1 MDIRLDGRAALI
13 TGGSE
18 GLGKGMAI
26 RFAESGA
33 DIAILARRPDA
44 LAAAKAEI
52 EAVSKGRV
60 ITLPCDLLDAA
71 ATKAAFTEA
80 ESTLGRIDILVNN
93 AGTSRAKKFETVTDE
108 EWAEDI
114 ELKLMAAIR
123 LCRAALPG
131 MKERKWGRII
141 NVLNI
146 GAKAPRA
153 GSAPT
158 AVSRAAGL
166 ALTKVLAGD
175 GAPHNVLVNALMVGL
190 IKSGQWETAFEKSG
204 SNDSYEVFTQNMAD
218 GRNIPLGRIGETEEF
233 ANIAC
238 FLASDQAGYI
248 TGTSINV
255 DGGAS
260 PVV

>member
-18 GLGKGMAI
+18 GLGKGMAL
-26 RFAESGA
+26 RFAASGA
-33 DIAILARRPDA
+33 DVAILARRPEA
-44 LAAAKAEI
+44 LDAAKAEI
-52 EAVSKGRV
+52 EAVSAGRV
-60 ITLPCDLLDAA
+60 VAVPCDLLDAA
-71 ATKAAFTEA
+71 ATKAAFAAA
-80 ESTLGRIDILVNN
+80 ESALGKIDILVNN
-93 AGTSRAKKFETVTDE
+93 AGTSRAKPFETVTDD
-108 EWAEDI
+108 EWHEDL
-114 ELKLMAAIR
+114 ELKLMAAVR

-131 MKERKWGRII
+131 MKERRWGRIL

-146 GAKAPRA
+146 GSKAPRA
-153 GSAPT
+153 ASAPT
-158 AVSRAAGL
+158 SVSRAAGL

-175 GAPHNVLVNALMVGL
+175 GAPYNVLVNALMVGL
-190 IKSGQWETAFEKSG
+190 IKSGQWERLHAEKG
-204 SNDSYEVFTQNMAD
+204 GNQSYEAFVQDMAD
-218 GRNIPLGRIGETEEF
+218 DRAIPLGRIGETEEF

-238 FLASDQAGYI
+238 FLASDRAGYI

>member
-1 MDIRLDGRAALI
+1 MNINLEGRHALI

-18 GLGKGMAI
+18 GLGKAMAI
-26 RFAESGA
+26 RFAKSGA
-33 DIAILARRPDA
+33 DITILARRPDV
-44 LAAAKAEI
+44 LEKARDQI
-52 EAVSKGRV
+52 DRSGTGRV
-60 ITLPCDLLDAA
+60 LTVQCDLLDSQ
-71 ATKAAFTEA
+71 ATISAFHQA
-80 ESTLGRIDILVNN
+80 EENLGKIDILVNN
-93 AGTSRAKKFETVTDE
+93 AGTSRAKSFETITDE
-108 EWAEDI
+108 EWQEDLD
-114 ELKLMAAIR
+114 LKLMAAIR

-131 MKERKWGRII
+131 MKKRKWGRII

-153 GSAPT
+153 AGAPT
-158 AVSRAAGL
+158 VVSRAAGL

-190 IKSGQWETAFEKSG
+190 IKSSQWERAHAGADT
-204 SNDSYEVFTQNMAD
+204 NVTYEEFVQEMAD
-218 GRNIPLGRIGETEEF
+218 DRKIPLGRIGEPEEF

-238 FLASDQAGYI
+238 FLASDHASFV

-260 PVV
+260 PVM

>member
-18 GLGKGMAI
+18 GLGKGMAV
-26 RFAESGA
+26 RFAASGG
-33 DIAILARRPDA
+33 DVAILARRPDA
-44 LAAAKAEI
+44 LEAARAEI
-52 EAVSKGRV
+52 DAAGSGKV

-71 ATKAAFTEA
+71 ATKATFIEA
-80 ESTLGRIDILVNN
+80 EAALGKIDILVNN
-93 AGTSRAKKFETVTDE
+93 AGTSRAKAFDTVTDD

-114 ELKLMAAIR
+114 ELKLMAAVR

-190 IKSGQWETAFEKSG
+190 IKSGQWETAYENSG

-238 FLASDQAGYI
+238 FLASDQAAYI

>member
-18 GLGKGMAI
+18 GLGKGMAL
-26 RFAESGA
+26 RFAASGA
-33 DIAILARRPDA
+33 DVAILARTPAA
-44 LAAAKAEI
+44 LEAAAAEI
-52 EAVSKGRV
+52 DAAGGGRV
-60 ITLPCDLLDAA
+60 MTLPCDLLDAT
-71 ATKAAFTEA
+71 ATTAAFAEA
-80 ESTLGRIDILVNN
+80 ESTLGKIDILVNN
-93 AGTSRAKKFETVTDE
+93 AGTSRAKAFETVTDD
-108 EWAEDI
+108 EWHEDI

-123 LCRAALPG
+123 LCRAALPA

-190 IKSGQWETAFEKSG
+190 IKSGQWERAHTNAG
-204 SNDSYEVFTQNMAD
+204 SNESYEVFTQNMAD
-218 GRNIPLGRIGETEEF
+218 GRQIPLGRIGETEEF

>member
-1 MDIRLDGRAALI
+1 MDISLNGRAALI

-26 RFAESGA
+26 RFAASGA
-33 DIAILARRPDA
+33 DVAILARRPDA
-44 LAAAKAEI
+44 LAAAKTEI
-52 EAVSKGRV
+52 EAAGGGRV
-60 ITLPCDLLDAA
+60 VTLPCDLLDAA
-71 ATKAAFTEA
+71 ATNAAFAEA
-80 ESTLGRIDILVNN
+80 ESALGKIDILVNN

-114 ELKLMAAIR
+114 ELKLMAAVR

-190 IKSGQWETAFEKSG
+190 IKSGQWEAAYEKSG
-204 SNDSYEVFTQNMAD
+204 SNDSYEVFVQGMAD
-218 GRNIPLGRIGETEEF
+218 DRGIPLGRIGETGEF

-255 DGGAS
+255 DGGAC

>member
-1 MDIRLDGRAALI
+1 MDIRLDGRAARI
-13 TGGSE
+13 TGGSR

-52 EAVSKGRV
+52 EAVSKGKV
-60 ITLPCDLLDAA
+60 ITLPCDLLDAS
-71 ATKAAFTEA
+71 ATKAAFAETETA
-80 ESTLGRIDILVNN
+80 LGKIDILVNN

-166 ALTKVLAGD
+166 AL
-175 GAPHNVLVNALMVGL
+175 
-190 IKSGQWETAFEKSG
+190 
-204 SNDSYEVFTQNMAD
+204 NDSAHDNAD
-218 GRNIPLGRIGETEEF
+218 APQLLHLRRP
-233 ANIAC
+233 
-238 FLASDQAGYI
+238 QAKLRR
-248 TGTSINV
+248 
-255 DGGAS
+255 A
-260 PVV
+260 